1 MSATTSGRRRGAGS
15 AVLWPMGRATR
26 EKAPPVPLGDRM
38 SVVST
43 SLSVTAMVLVWFIA
57 QVLVLSG
64 LEQGR
69 AQDRLYLEFRSQ
81 LAQATAPTGGVIA
94 PGAPVALLSIP
105 ALGYEQVVSEGT
117 SSGVL
122 LSGPGHRR
130 DTVLP
135 GQIGVSILYGKSR
148 SFGRPFAPMLSDA
161 TGHVMTVTTSQG
173 ISHYRISAVRR
184 AGDPMPVA
192 PGLTGSRI
200 TMVTSDGQALSP
212 SRVVYVDAEIVGRA
226 FAAPVG
232 RLNAVGPSETAMATD
247 TSVMPVLALSLGALV
262 LVVVGAIVAKQ
273 RFGAMRTW
281 IIATPVVLALAWLS
295 SDLAMHLLPNL
306 L

>member
-1 MSATTSGRRRGAGS
+1 MSATTSGRRG
-15 AVLWPMGRATR
+15 V
-26 EKAPPVPLGDRM
+26 KAPPVPLGDRI

-43 SLSVTAMVLVWFIA
+43 SLTVMAIVLVWFIA

-81 LAQATAPTGGVIA
+81 LAEATAPTGGIIA
-94 PGAPVALLSIP
+94 PGVPVALLSIP
-105 ALGYEQVVSEGT
+105 ALDYEQVVSEGT

-135 GQIGVSILYGKSR
+135 GQVGVSILYGKSR
-148 SFGRPFAPMLSDA
+148 SFGRPFAPMLADA
-161 TGHVMTVTTSQG
+161 TGKVMTVTTAQG
-173 ISHYRISAVRR
+173 TSHYRISAVRR
-184 AGDPMPVA
+184 AGDPMPAA
-192 PGLTGSRI
+192 PGSNSSRI
-200 TMVTSDGQALSP
+200 TMVTADGQALSP
-212 SRVVYVDAEIVGRA
+212 SRVVYVDAEIVGNA
-226 FAAPVG
+226 FTAPPG

-247 TSVMPVLALSLGALV
+247 ASVMPALALSLGALV
-262 LVVVGAIVAKQ
+262 LVTVGAIVAKQ

-281 IIATPVVLALAWLS
+281 IIAAPVVLALAWLS
-295 SDLAMHLLPNL
+295 SDLAMYLLPNL